1 MSSLT
6 LVCAHVFVPCDLL
19 MLFNLRRPHTH
30 PLHPVSSRLC
40 DIYHFTSVELQK
52 PDDLFALSLQ
62 FIINSWEDTKAQLC
76 ESKCVVVLLFDKC
89 VYMQGCLPV
98 LLLVLSVWILWSI
111 SHQHDCRG
119 NSKPTTYSVTNY
131 RKHKEIRLVSLY
143 AIFTER
149 LGSFHFKCKT
159 MNV

>member
-1 MSSLT
+1 M
-6 LVCAHVFVPCDLL
+6 PCDPL

-30 PLHPVSSRLC
+30 PVSSRLC
-40 DIYHFTSVELQK
+40 DLYLFTSVELQK

-76 ESKCVVVLLFDKC
+76 VSECVVVLLFDKC

-111 SHQHDCRG
+111 RHQHSCRG
-119 NSKPTTYSVTNY
+119 NSKPTTYFVTNY
-131 RKHKEIRLVSLY
+131 RKLKEIPLTVSLY
-143 AIFTER
+143 AIFTKR

-159 MNV
+159 NVCSNAKLRFSKDWSTK